1 MMNETLT
8 LFHAKQQLQSLFK
21 DALQKDE
28 K

>member
-1 MMNETLT
+1 MNETLT